1 MCTLIALH
9 RCFPG
14 VRLVVAANRDEYVDR
29 PAEGPALR
37 STEGRTLVA
46 PRDVRG
52 GGTWLGLSSEG
63 LFAAITNRPCAVPD
77 RDRRS
82 RGLLVLDALEAPS
95 ADAAA
100 DALMQLGTDAYNP
113 FNLFV
118 ADRERAV
125 VVTYE
130 GSPRRIDLEPG
141 AHVIG
146 NADPGAAPTPKLAR
160 IGEYAAHVAR
170 GPADRAPQALA
181 VICRDHESKGDTFQ
195 DACVHAGDYG
205 TRSSTLLVL
214 RDADSESGFW
224 HASDAPCRTEY
235 DDFTPLLHDL
245 QKSSRPVRG
254 IAPTRKVL

>member
-1 MCTLIALH
+1 MCTLIVLH

-29 PAEGPALR
+29 PAEGPTLR
-37 STEGRTLVA
+37 STGGRSIVA

-52 GGTWLGLSSEG
+52 GGTWLGVSSEG
-63 LFAAITNRPCAVPD
+63 LFAAITNRPCDVPD

-82 RGLLVLDALEAPS
+82 RGLLVLDALEAPT

-100 DALMQLGTDAYNP
+100 DALMQLGPNAYNP
-113 FNLFV
+113 FNLFM

-146 NADPGAAPTPKLAR
+146 NADPELPTPKLAR
-160 IGEYAAHVAR
+160 IREYASHVAR
-170 GPADRAPQALA
+170 GATERAPESLA
-181 VICRDHESKGDTFQ
+181 VICRDHEGKGDTFQ
-195 DACVHAGDYG
+195 DACVHAGGYG

-214 RDADSESGFW
+214 GDPDSESGFW
-224 HASDAPCRTEY
+224 HAGDAPCRAEY
-235 DDFTPLLHDL
+235 EDFTPLLHDL

-254 IAPTRKVL
+254 IASTRKVL